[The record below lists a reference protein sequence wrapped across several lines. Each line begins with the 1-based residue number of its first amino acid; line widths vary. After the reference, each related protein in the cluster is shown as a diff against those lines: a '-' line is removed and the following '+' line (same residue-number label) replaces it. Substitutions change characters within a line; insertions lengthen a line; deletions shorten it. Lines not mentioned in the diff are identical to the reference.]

1 MLSLVKKTDF
11 GNLLRKKN
19 SKYSND
25 DSMIDILDVVQMV
38 NLIMNEFD
46 YSCESD
52 INSDGIVDILD
63 IISLVLTI
71 IR

>member
-1 MLSLVKKTDF
+1 MLGLSTGGLY
-11 GNLLRKKN
+11 NLTLNLCNKGDL
-19 SKYSND
+19 ND
-25 DSMIDILDVVQMV
+25 DNMIDILDVVQMV

-52 INSDGIVDILD
+52 INGDDIVDILD
-63 IISLVLTI
+63 IVSLVLII